1 MKKLLIKIFVLI
13 SISNISYAEFYK
25 IDKLKIKLFDSSKL
39 VKTTRTINESF
50 GTAKIV
56 IFAEKTNDNKIKSI
70 ITTVKWKG
78 TKFSSDMRTFWTDYF
93 FKSKKGLFYESENNH
108 LNLINENFTNAMVVK
123 EIDFKDYLNQQDE
136 FREFKSTIKK
146 LKKKHDLEIP
156 DRVIKTD
163 HIYIKGGDL
172 IWIGHIFNYDLII
185 KENYFVDKVTKFNSK
200 IIGNYPL
207 YKNKMDQWTN
217 LSLKRHEEFQN
228 ILKIKKKI
236 NLNYK
241 NFDSDKSLKY
251 FEDIF
256 YFTDFNLVSNDKDT
270 NKAKKAAEQ
279 KAKEEKAKKAAE
291 QKAKEEKAKKAAE
304 QKAKEEKAK
313 KAKTDQSK
321 SQDELSVD
329 DLMSKIK
336 ELNEMYKSGLISKD
350 EFELLKSKLL
360 NSN

>member
-1 MKKLLIKIFVLI
+1 
-13 SISNISYAEFYK
+13 
-25 IDKLKIKLFDSSKL
+25 
-39 VKTTRTINESF
+39 
-50 GTAKIV
+50 
-56 IFAEKTNDNKIKSI
+56 NKIKSI

-93 FKSKKGLFYESENNH
+93 YKSKKGLFYESENNH

-123 EIDFKDYLNQQDE
+123 EIGFKDYLNQQDE

-236 NLNYK
+236 DLTYK

-256 YFTDFNLVSNDKDT
+256 YFTDFNLVSNDKDS
-270 NKAKKAAEQ
+270 NKAKKAAEQKAKEEKEKKAKLAAEQKAKEDKEKKAKLAAEQKAKEDKEKKAKLAAEQKAKEDKEKKAKLAAEQ

-291 QKAKEEKAKKAAE
+291 KKAKEEKERKTR
-304 QKAKEEKAK
+304 EEK
-313 KAKTDQSK
+313 SK
-321 SQDELSVD
+321 SEDELSVD

-350 EFELLKSKLL
+350 EFEMLKDKLLK
-360 NSN
+360 N